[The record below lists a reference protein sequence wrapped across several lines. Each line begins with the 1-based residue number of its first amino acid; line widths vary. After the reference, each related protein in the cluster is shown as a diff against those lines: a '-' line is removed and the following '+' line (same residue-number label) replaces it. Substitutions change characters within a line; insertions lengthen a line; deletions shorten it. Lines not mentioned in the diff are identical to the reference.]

1 LTRMADRTPAAIR
14 RVGGRLRQGLGLEGL
29 GARLDRVDQRLD
41 QIERAIHAARWPNGP
56 VYLGD
61 HEALVQARWGAKIIV
76 DTTDRS
82 LAPWLLADGLWESH
96 VTGWMHDFLQPG
108 AVMVDVGANIGYFT
122 LLAARRV
129 GPTGRVVSIEAH
141 PRLVEILRRNVALN
155 GHLGTTT
162 VHHMAAWSGPETVRI
177 HMRKHFAANSSI
189 GSIGDITHLA
199 DTEEVVDVEAKDLD
213 SELGDL
219 ERIDLM
225 KIDIEGS
232 EVQALR
238 GLAKTLDRNPEVT
251 IMFEWSPAQI
261 DMVGDDPAE
270 LLKLL
275 EERGFTFRSME
286 DDLNPITT
294 GELLR
299 REYGN
304 VVAKR

>member
-1 LTRMADRTPAAIR
+1 MADRTPAPVR
-14 RVGGRLRQGLGLEGL
+14 RLGARLRRGLGLEGL
-29 GARLDRVDQRLD
+29 GARFDRTDQRLD

-61 HEALVQARWGAKIIV
+61 HQALVQARWGAKIIV
-76 DTTDRS
+76 DTTDRL

-96 VTGWMHDFLQPG
+96 VTGWMHDALEPG
-108 AVMVDVGANIGYFT
+108 AVMVDAGANIGYFT

-129 GPTGRVVSIEAH
+129 GPTGRVISIEAH
-141 PRLVEILRRNVALN
+141 PGLVEILRRNVALN

-162 VHHMAAWSGPETVRI
+162 VHHMAAWSGPDTVRI
-177 HMRKHFAANSSI
+177 HMRKHFAGNSSL
-189 GSIGDITHLA
+189 GSVGDITHLA
-199 DTEEVVDVEAKDLD
+199 DSEEAVEVEAKDLD
-213 SELGDL
+213 SVLADL
-219 ERIDLM
+219 ERVDLM

-232 EVQALR
+232 EVQAFR
-238 GLAKTLDRNPEVT
+238 GLTKTLDRNPGVT

-270 LLKLL
+270 LLKFL
-275 EERGFTFRSME
+275 EERDFKFRSME
-286 DDLNPITT
+286 DDLKPITT
-294 GELLR
+294 AELLQ